1 MITASCCY
9 YVKMVIITGYSKS
22 EKEKAD
28 KRKAEDENSREEKSI
43 EGQQ

>member
-1 MITASCCY
+1 
-9 YVKMVIITGYSKS
+9 MVIITGYSKS

-28 KRKAEDENSREEKSI
+28 KRKAEDENSREEKII